1 MKRLDS
7 FVRSIGFTSVLLIFA
22 VSVTSGQE
30 VPANGPSWQTVTRND
45 RDFSVTLP
53 GEWVVQKEAK
63 WDDIRILAAHNDSS
77 FSVSL
82 RRTNSSKTQLKY
94 QQESA
99 EKKAKVS
106 TYKVGNA
113 EIGVHTSQG
122 SAFRVGIYVATPK
135 GFYSVVGSAASS
147 SDEVLNSVISS
158 IRLLGQPVIKG
169 AAVPP
174 PSSRLTFDADDLKSS
189 KIVIDA
195 LNRKQFGKIELN
207 SKFVKQIEDEDDGLF
222 TRRLLILSKDRPSYT
237 DSARQNQ
244 VQGKVRLLILFK
256 ADGDIGKISV
266 VSGLP
271 SGLTNEAIRAAERIK
286 FLPAQVG
293 GKLVDA
299 ERMVEY
305 SFAIY

>member
-7 FVRSIGFTSVLLIFA
+7 FVRSTGFTSVLLIFA
-22 VSVTSGQE
+22 VSVMSGQE

-82 RRTNSSKTQLKY
+82 RRTDSSKTQLKY

-99 EKKAKVS
+99 EKNAKVS
-106 TYKVGNA
+106 TYRVGNA
-113 EIGVHTSQG
+113 EVGIHISQG
-122 SAFRVGIYVATPK
+122 NAFRVAIYVATPK

-158 IRLLGQPVIKG
+158 IRLSGQPVIKG
-169 AAVPP
+169 PAVP
-174 PSSRLTFDADDLKSS
+174 PSSRSTLDADDLQSS
-189 KIVIDA
+189 QIVVNA
-195 LNRKQFGKIELN
+195 LNRKQVGKIELN
-207 SKFVKQIEDEDDGLF
+207 SKFVKQIDDEDDGLF

-244 VQGKVRLLILFK
+244 VQGKVRLLI
-256 ADGDIGKISV
+256 
-266 VSGLP
+266 
-271 SGLTNEAIRAAERIK
+271 
-286 FLPAQVG
+286 
-293 GKLVDA
+293 
-299 ERMVEY
+299 
-305 SFAIY
+305 

>member
-1 MKRLDS
+1 MKLLNS
-7 FVRSIGFTSVLLIFA
+7 FVRSVGFTCVLLIVA
-22 VSVTSGQE
+22 VSVISGQE
-30 VPANGPSWQTVTRND
+30 LPASGPSWQTVTRNNG
-45 RDFSVTLP
+45 DFSVTLP
-53 GEWVVQKEAK
+53 GEWVVQKETK
-63 WDDIRILAAHNDSS
+63 WDDVRILAAHNDSS

-82 RRTNSSKTQLKY
+82 RKTSSSKIQLKY

-99 EKKAKVS
+99 DKKTKVS
-106 TYKVGNA
+106 FYKVGNA
-113 EIGVHTSQG
+113 EIGVHTYQG
-122 SAFRVGIYVATPK
+122 NAFRAAIYVATPK

-158 IRLLGQPVIKG
+158 IRLLGQPVIKDAG
-169 AAVPP
+169 VPP
-174 PSSRLTFDADDLKSS
+174 PNSRLTLDADDLKSS

-195 LNRKQFGKIELN
+195 LNRKQVNKIELN
-207 SKFVKQIEDEDDGLF
+207 SKFVKPIEDEDDGLF

-244 VQGKVRLLILFK
+244 IQGKVKLLILFK